1 MTMAIKTIPF
11 DAADSLDT
19 DAARVELFADA
30 LASGDPAIITSAL
43 GLIARA
49 RGISALAR
57 ETGLSRETLYKAL
70 SDGGNPRLD
79 TLLKVT
85 QALGVRLSV
94 AA

>member
-1 MTMAIKTIPF
+1 MAIKTIPF

-79 TLLKVT
+79 SLLKVT

>member
-1 MTMAIKTIPF
+1 MAIKTIPF

>member
-1 MTMAIKTIPF
+1 MAIKTIPF
-11 DAADSLDT
+11 DAADALDT

-30 LASGDPAIITSAL
+30 LASGDPNIITSAL

-49 RGISALAR
+49 RGMSALAK

-70 SDGGNPRLD
+70 SEGGNPTLD
-79 TLLKVT
+79 TLMKVT
-85 QALGVRLSV
+85 QALGVRLAI

>member
-1 MTMAIKTIPF
+1 
-11 DAADSLDT
+11 
-19 DAARVELFADA
+19 
-30 LASGDPAIITSAL
+30 
-43 GLIARA
+43 
-49 RGISALAR
+49 
-57 ETGLSRETLYKAL
+57 L

>member
-1 MTMAIKTIPF
+1 MAIKTIPF

-49 RGISALAR
+49 RGISALAQ

>member
-1 MTMAIKTIPF
+1 MTIKTIPF

-19 DAARVELFADA
+19 DAARVELFGDA

-49 RGISALAR
+49 RGMSALAK

-70 SDGGNPRLD
+70 SEGGNPTLD

-85 QALGVRLSV
+85 RALGVRLSI

>member
-1 MTMAIKTIPF
+1 MAIKTIPF

-19 DAARVELFADA
+19 DAARVELFGDA

-49 RGISALAR
+49 RGMSALAK

-70 SDGGNPRLD
+70 SEGGNPTLD

-85 QALGVRLSV
+85 QALGVRLSI

>member
-1 MTMAIKTIPF
+1 MDIKTIPF

-19 DAARVELFADA
+19 DAARLELFGDA

-49 RGISALAR
+49 RGMSALAK

-70 SDGGNPRLD
+70 SEGGNPTLD

-85 QALGVRLSV
+85 RALGVRLAI

>member
-1 MTMAIKTIPF
+1 MAIKTIPF
-11 DAADSLDT
+11 DAADFLDT
-19 DAARVELFADA
+19 DAARVELFGDA

-49 RGISALAR
+49 RGMSALAR

-70 SDGGNPRLD
+70 SEGGNPTLD

-85 QALGVRLSV
+85 QALGVRLAI

>member
-1 MTMAIKTIPF
+1 MAIKTIPF

-19 DAARVELFADA
+19 DAARVELFGDA

-49 RGISALAR
+49 RGMSALAK

-70 SDGGNPRLD
+70 SEGGNPTLD
-79 TLLKVT
+79 TLMKVT
-85 QALGVRLSV
+85 QALGVRLAI

>member
-1 MTMAIKTIPF
+1 MAIKTLPF

-19 DAARVELFADA
+19 DAVRVELFGDA

-49 RGISALAR
+49 RGMSALAK

-70 SDGGNPRLD
+70 SEGGNPTLD

-85 QALGVRLSV
+85 QALGVRLSI

>member
-1 MTMAIKTIPF
+1 MAIKTIPF

-19 DAARVELFADA
+19 DAARLELFGDA

-49 RGISALAR
+49 RGMSALAK

-70 SDGGNPRLD
+70 SEGGNPTLD

-85 QALGVRLSV
+85 RALGVRLAI

>member
-1 MTMAIKTIPF
+1 MTIKTIPF

-19 DAARVELFADA
+19 DAARVELFGDA

-49 RGISALAR
+49 RGMSALAK

-70 SDGGNPRLD
+70 SEGGNPTLD

-85 QALGVRLSV
+85 QALGVRLAI

>member
-1 MTMAIKTIPF
+1 MAIKTIPF

-19 DAARVELFADA
+19 DAARVELFGDA

-49 RGISALAR
+49 RGMSALAK

-70 SDGGNPRLD
+70 SEGGNPTLD

-85 QALGVRLSV
+85 QALGVRLAI

>member
-1 MTMAIKTIPF
+1 MAIKTIPF
-11 DAADSLDT
+11 DAAASLDT
-19 DAARVELFADA
+19 DAARVELFGDA

-49 RGISALAR
+49 RGMSALAK

-70 SDGGNPRLD
+70 SEGGNPTLD
-79 TLLKVT
+79 TLMKVT
-85 QALGVRLSV
+85 QALGVRLAI

>member
-1 MTMAIKTIPF
+1 MTIKTIPF

-19 DAARVELFADA
+19 DAARVELFGDA

-49 RGISALAR
+49 RGMSALAK

-70 SDGGNPRLD
+70 SEGGNPTLD

-85 QALGVRLSV
+85 QALGVRLSI

>member
-1 MTMAIKTIPF
+1 MAIKTIPF

-49 RGISALAR
+49 RGMSALAK

-70 SDGGNPRLD
+70 SEGGNPTLD
-79 TLLKVT
+79 TLMKVT
-85 QALGVRLSV
+85 QALGMHLSI

>member
-85 QALGVRLSV
+85 QALGVRLSG

>member
-1 MTMAIKTIPF
+1 MAIKTIPF

-19 DAARVELFADA
+19 DAARVELFGDA

-49 RGISALAR
+49 RGMSALAK

-70 SDGGNPRLD
+70 SEGGNPTLD
-79 TLLKVT
+79 TLMKVT
-85 QALGVRLSV
+85 QALGVRLSI

>member
-1 MTMAIKTIPF
+1 MAIKTLPF

-19 DAARVELFADA
+19 DAARVELFGDA

-49 RGISALAR
+49 RGMSALAK

-70 SDGGNPRLD
+70 SEGGNPTLD

-85 QALGVRLSV
+85 QALGVRLSI